1 MDGGFYL
8 GIDVD
13 TGSVRAGIFDATCS
27 LVVLG
32 EGDALL
38 AVSPTDEPGQDVI
51 VWMDHR
57 GWERPVGLAALV
69 GGRAARPQLRFL
81 FAAMTRYERW
91 KEGSVELRQTA
102 LQADRG
108 ISSSAFPT
116 GRGSVIPLSPR
127 YPQTLK

>member
-57 GWERPVGLAALV
+57 GWVRPPGLAALV

-81 FAAMTRYERW
+81 LAAMTRYERW
-91 KEGSVELRQTA
+91 GRRKCRA
-102 LQADRG
+102 
-108 ISSSAFPT
+108 SSDCSA
-116 GRGSVIPLSPR
+116 S
-127 YPQTLK
+127 